1 MLIINRLGDVQRA
14 IEFAREQDDEDI
26 WEDLLR
32 YSEDKP
38 RTSDCPFLSLSP
50 GADGGPVLFLNSVYP
65 RFARE
70 RRCRHRSHAA
80 HQADSERHGDP
91 WTQGR
96 SHQDPARLFV
106 AGEFYRRAFTASSAD
121 ACNHPQISLLE
132 GCQKILDSDSNEH
145 LVRLYGGATHGLFG
159 HASPSAQVR
168 PSLSFALWGK
178 TSSLTA
184 CVLCRSFAQSF
195 LREHDPAYTP
205 LTYDL
210 MTLTTSKSLSL
221 DGKASERERASKRAC
236 LDVANPSIR
245 WSLPLRSTSTP
256 LSSVV
261 EAREMVAGCTRFLG
275 WTRTMTERQR

>member
-38 RTSDCPFLSLSP
+38 RTLDCPLPFLSP
-50 GADGGPVLFLNSVYP
+50 GPNGGPILSLNSVYP
-65 RFARE
+65 GSARE

-96 SHQDPARLFV
+96 SYQDPARLFV
-106 AGEFYRRAFTASSAD
+106 ASAFYRCAFTASSAD

-145 LVRLYGGATHGLFG
+145 LVRLYRGATHGLFG

-168 PSLSFALWGK
+168 PSLFFALYGK
-178 TSSLTA
+178 SSPLTT
-184 CVLCRSFAQSF
+184 CDLCRSFAQSF
-195 LREHDPAYTP
+195 LCEHGPASP
-205 LTYDL
+205 HSLTI
-210 MTLTTSKSLSL
+210 
-221 DGKASERERASKRAC
+221 A
-236 LDVANPSIR
+236 
-245 WSLPLRSTSTP
+245 
-256 LSSVV
+256 
-261 EAREMVAGCTRFLG
+261 
-275 WTRTMTERQR
+275 